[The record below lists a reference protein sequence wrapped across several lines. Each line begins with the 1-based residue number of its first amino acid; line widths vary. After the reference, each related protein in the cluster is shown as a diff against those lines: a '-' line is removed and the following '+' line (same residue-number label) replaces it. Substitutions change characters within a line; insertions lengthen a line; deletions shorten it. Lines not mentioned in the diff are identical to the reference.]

1 MRHKV
6 EVMNR
11 SAPPFEQFYA
21 DVKNRVYRAVLVTG
35 RHPVRAED
43 AVAHAFAKAWE
54 QWPTVSVMAN
64 PVGWVMRTAINRY
77 NSDWRIWHRELQEP
91 PPSGVADPPSVDDE
105 LIHLVWGLP
114 KRQRQVVAMRILADL
129 AEDETA
135 RLLGISPKTVS
146 VHLHRALITLR
157 QGLARALE
165 GEDPWTI
172 RTSRPA

>member
-1 MRHKV
+1 
-6 EVMNR
+6 MNP
-11 SAPPFEQFYA
+11 SAQSFEQFY
-21 DVKNRVYRAVLVTG
+21 DEVKDRVYRALLVAG
-35 RHPVRAED
+35 RQPVKSED
-43 AVAHAFAKAWE
+43 AVSEAFAKAWE
-54 QWPTVSVMAN
+54 HWSTVGLMDN

-105 LIHLVWGLP
+105 VIRLVWALP

-135 RLLGISPKTVS
+135 RLLRISPKTVS

-157 QGLARALE
+157 EELTRALE
-165 GEDPWTI
+165 GEDPWTMQ
-172 RTSRPA
+172 TSRPA